1 MRYDLT
7 DLRLFVNIVDA
18 GSLTAGAA
26 RSHLALA
33 SASARIA
40 GLESALDARLL
51 ERGRRGTTPTPAGLA
66 LARHARAMLQLA
78 GRLNADLAEYSQ
90 GLRGQVRLMSNTA
103 ALTGF
108 LPEVLAAF
116 LHAHPEIDVDTQE
129 RPSMHIVRAVADGA
143 ADLGIVSDAVDAGG
157 LQCRPLARDR
167 LVLCLPRGHRLAR
180 LSGVTLET
188 ALDEDFVML
197 ALHSALAIYL
207 EGQAARLAR
216 RLRVRLR
223 LPDADAVLRAV
234 AQGCGVA
241 VLPHAAAARLRHAGT
256 RLVPLSDS
264 WASRRLLLCMRD
276 AESLPRPA
284 RLLAEAL
291 GTAAAPLDY
300 NGNKPS
306 RHRGRGTR
314 PSS

>member
-40 GLESALDARLL
+40 GLESALDVRLL
-51 ERGRRGTTPTPAGLA
+51 ERGRRGTRPTAAGLA

-78 GRLNADLAEYSQ
+78 GRLNADLAEYAQ

-108 LPEVLAAF
+108 LPEALARF
-116 LHAHPEIDVDTQE
+116 LRQHPDIDVETEE
-129 RPSMHIVRAVADGA
+129 RPSVHIVRAVADGT
-143 ADLGIVSDAVDAGG
+143 ADLGIVSDAVDTGDLECLPVAH
-157 LQCRPLARDR
+157 DR
-167 LVLCLPRGHRLAR
+167 LVLCLPRGHRLAG
-180 LSGVTLET
+180 LSSLTLEA
-188 ALDEDFVML
+188 ALDEEFIML
-197 ALHSALAIYL
+197 ALQSALALYL

-223 LPDADAVLRAV
+223 LPDFDAVLRAV
-234 AQGCGVA
+234 AGGCGVA
-241 VLPHAAAARLRHAGT
+241 IVPHAAAARLRHPGT
-256 RLVPLSDS
+256 KLVALSDP

-276 AESLPRPA
+276 AANLPRHAGLLA
-284 RLLAEAL
+284 RLLAAAG
-291 GTAAAPLDY
+291 GTAPPAGADAR
-300 NGNKPS
+300 S
-306 RHRGRGTR
+306 GRGTA
-314 PSS
+314 PMKH